1 MIRDIY
7 LLDSISIQLTECQTD
22 LGLRDKA
29 IPDAQLSASSQLDH
43 NHAASQGRLDYEGER
58 WRASAWS
65 SRTKD
70 KSQWLQIDLRSI
82 YIKVTR
88 VATQGRTGTGRKN
101 WQWVTHYMVQF
112 SDDGENF
119 TFFKELGQSAAKV
132 LYIFL
137 TDLLTSCSV
146 TMLDI

>member
-1 MIRDIY
+1 M
-7 LLDSISIQLTECQTD
+7 
-22 LGLRDKA
+22 
-29 IPDAQLSASSQLDH
+29 DH
-43 NHAASQGRLDYEGER
+43 YHAASQGRLEYEGEE
-58 WRASAWS
+58 WRSSAWS
-65 SRTKD
+65 ALTND
-70 KSQWLQIDLRSI
+70 KNQWLQIDLRSI

-132 LYIFL
+132 LYIFFNGL
-137 TDLLTSCSV
+137 VNVVFCYNDRYLETTNCRSFNLEF
-146 TMLDI
+146 

>member
-1 MIRDIY
+1 MIWDIH
-7 LLDSISIQLTECQTD
+7 LPDSISMKQTECQTD
-22 LGLRDKA
+22 LGLRKRT

-58 WRASAWS
+58 WRTSAWS
-65 SRTKD
+65 SRTND

-88 VATQGRTGTGRKN
+88 VATQGRTGYYKY
-101 WQWVTHYMVQF
+101 WQWVTHYMLQF

-119 TFFKELGQSAAKV
+119 TFFKEQGKSTTKVIQYFFTEMLAA
-132 LYIFL
+132 
-137 TDLLTSCSV
+137 CSV
-146 TMLDI
+146 TMIDI